1 MLIDGFTRTVF
12 DSDGDGYITALELR
26 HFMANL
32 GEKLAEEDLD
42 EMMKA
47 ADTNGD
53 GVVDLDGAY
62 MTSRQRTCL

>member
-1 MLIDGFTRTVF
+1 MF

-53 GVVDLDGAY
+53 GVVDREDNCPDEPGKAP
-62 MTSRQRTCL
+62 TR